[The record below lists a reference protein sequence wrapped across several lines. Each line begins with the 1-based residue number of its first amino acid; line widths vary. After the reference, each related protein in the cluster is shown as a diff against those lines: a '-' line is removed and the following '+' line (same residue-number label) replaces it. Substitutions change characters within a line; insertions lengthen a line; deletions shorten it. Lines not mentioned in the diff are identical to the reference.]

1 MAEAVNGSNRLLEA
15 KRSRVRQ
22 LVTYWVIAAY
32 LGLAGLVVVWL
43 LWAGRYDL
51 AVGVLSGVAGLAG
64 SIAGFW
70 FGSRGASKER
80 DTQEESPN
88 DEVPGDEEAEEEE
101 EAERA
106 DV

>member
-1 MAEAVNGSNRLLEA
+1 MASEGKALERTLEQ

-43 LWAGRYDL
+43 LWAARYDL

-80 DTQEESPN
+80 NGPAESPD
-88 DEVPGDEEAEEEE
+88 DEAGADEA
-101 EAERA
+101 RA
-106 DV
+106 GATI